1 MMTFGEKER
10 ACELSFRKNG
20 PFWHIYT
27 DGGIMADIFTDEE
40 EFRKGMITLAVC
52 ATLYKKAELITF
64 ILMNNHVHF
73 IMRGSR
79 EDCLEFFEMYK
90 ARLRRRF
97 GNLERAIDWGKFNS
111 QILGIESLRALRN
124 EIIYVHRNAYVAY
137 PNYSPFNYPWSGG
150 LAYFS
155 PLIHLLPTLSVKDI
169 GGRGMREL
177 THSRNDPGLASLK
190 FVDKVPHIPSFC
202 RVDIGES
209 VFQDVRSYFHLSS
222 RNAEAF
228 SQIAS
233 RLKDRVFLTDDEM
246 FVVAARYANEMFSQK
261 LNLLSPEQKIHL
273 ARKLHFEYN
282 ASNQCLRRTLGLE
295 IRVLDELFP
304 RVL

>member
-1 MMTFGEKER
+1 
-10 ACELSFRKNG
+10 
-20 PFWHIYT
+20 
-27 DGGIMADIFTDEE
+27 
-40 EFRKGMITLAVC
+40 
-52 ATLYKKAELITF
+52 
-64 ILMNNHVHF
+64 
-73 IMRGSR
+73 
-79 EDCLEFFEMYK
+79 
-90 ARLRRRF
+90 
-97 GNLERAIDWGKFNS
+97 
-111 QILGIESLRALRN
+111 
-124 EIIYVHRNAYVAY
+124 
-137 PNYSPFNYPWSGG
+137 
-150 LAYFS
+150 
-155 PLIHLLPTLSVKDI
+155 
-169 GGRGMREL
+169 MREL
-177 THSRNDPGLASLK
+177 THSRNEPGLASLK

-273 ARKLHFEYN
+273 ARKLHFVYN